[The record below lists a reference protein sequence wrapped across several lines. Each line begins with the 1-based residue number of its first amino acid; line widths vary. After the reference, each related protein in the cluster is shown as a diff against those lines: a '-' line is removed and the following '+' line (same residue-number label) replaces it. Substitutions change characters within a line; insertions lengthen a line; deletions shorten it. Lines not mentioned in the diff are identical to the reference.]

1 MEPSRIAAIAWVF
14 FALLT
19 GGSWTASGAQ
29 LGPLR
34 TPAQAPQAKTQEEL
48 DNYLEILV
56 ETSPHHRIAKV
67 EAFTGNYPDSAL
79 VGLAYQYQMLAYEE
93 LNDPEGAIRAGRRA
107 LPRLPENL
115 KTLLTL
121 SAAITNI
128 ADNQPDR
135 DQLLGEAEDYA
146 RRALPLLERF
156 LIARQLPMEEWE
168 RTRAQMKAQ
177 AHESLGQIAAKR
189 SRWVDAVS
197 EFQQALECSPTP
209 QGSQF
214 LRLGLACA
222 MLDRGECAETALVK
236 ASELG
241 PEAVRTRSLE
251 ALWRVKKRRQSS
263 LASKPK

>member
-1 MEPSRIAAIAWVF
+1 MELSRIVTIVWAIST
-14 FALLT
+14 LLA
-19 GGSWTASGAQ
+19 GGPWAGMGAQ
-29 LGPLR
+29 FGPLR
-34 TPAQAPQAKTQEEL
+34 NLAQAPQAKSPEEL
-48 DNYLEILV
+48 DSYLEILV
-56 ETSPHHRIAKV
+56 ETDAPQRIAKV
-67 EAFTGNYPDSAL
+67 ETFTGNYPDSSL

-93 LNDPEGAIRAGRRA
+93 LKDFEGVIRAGRKA

-121 SAAITNI
+121 SAAIANV
-128 ADNQPDR
+128 ADNQSDR

-156 LIARQLPMEEWE
+156 LIARQLSIEEWE

-189 SRWVDAVS
+189 SQWVDAVS
-197 EFQQALECSPTP
+197 EFQQAVESSPTP

-222 MLDRGECAETALVK
+222 MLDRSECAETALVK

-251 ALWRVKKRRQSS
+251 ALWKVKKRRQSS
-263 LASKPK
+263 LASEPK

>member
-1 MEPSRIAAIAWVF
+1 MEPSRIAAIVWAF

-48 DNYLEILV
+48 DNYLEISV

-93 LNDPEGAIRAGRRA
+93 LNDLEGVMRAGRRA

-128 ADNQPDR
+128 ADNRSNR

-146 RRALPLLERF
+146 RRALSLLERF
-156 LIARQLPMEEWE
+156 LIPRQLPMEEWE

-177 AHESLGQIAAKR
+177 AHESLGQIAVKR
-189 SRWVDAVS
+189 GQWPTAVS
-197 EFQQALECSPTP
+197 EFQQAIECSPTP

-214 LRLGLACA
+214 LRLGVACA
-222 MLDRGECAETALVK
+222 MLESSECAETALVK

-241 PEAVRTRSLE
+241 PAVVRTRSLE
-251 ALWRVKKRRQSS
+251 ALRNVKKRRHSS
-263 LASKPK
+263 LVSESK